1 MVTCTTTLM
10 PIYMVTLMPSNF
22 KFRRLLLTSALVA
35 PLVAS
40 LPSQAFAA
48 LTKAT
53 ASALVN
59 RLVADINKVI
69 ASGKSEAAM
78 VRDFEKLFIK
88 YADVPIMARYALG
101 VDGRRASK
109 AQMRSFT
116 KAFQGYISS
125 KYGRRF
131 REFIGG
137 SLEVKSTRKIK
148 TGFEVKSI
156 AVLKGQAPFEVT
168 FLVSDKSGK
177 GKFYNMFIEGVNML
191 LTERTEIGA
200 MLDRRGGNIDKMIAD
215 LKKIA

>member
-22 KFRRLLLTSALVA
+22 KIRRLLLTSALVA

-40 LPSQAFAA
+40 LPSLAFAA

-53 ASALVN
+53 ASELVN
-59 RLVADINKVI
+59 KLVADINKVI
-69 ASGKSEAAM
+69 ASGKSEASM

-109 AQMRSFT
+109 SQMRSFT